1 MPWRLASLGTS
12 VLLAAT
18 ATWSYDE
25 HYDAYVTLHTKSP
38 GDGATEGVSL
48 SDIFARTSQYQNF
61 GQGEGRK
68 QAHVLGIG
76 CGFSML
82 PEEMA
87 IEGWGSITCIDINSD
102 AVAWMRKHWKS
113 SLPATVSSRLK
124 YVEGDVFNTTYV
136 KRLLDDAVRFDMILD
151 KGLLELMPESGKVD
165 SLFDMFHD
173 LLTPKGVFVQVGPFA
188 PHGMDDQGW
197 RLDGAWAP
205 STWPEWQA
213 STKGAQERR
222 RIVAPQDE
230 PVDESETQDSTITS
244 LPSSMASKVGK
255 SWWTL
260 VEVVGMTNTNEY
272 VNHPPTLWTYVAQRV
287 DRVYGRKGTN
297 DATTGKEL

>member
-1 MPWRLASLGTS
+1 MPWHLASLA

-18 ATWSYDE
+18 ATLSYDK
-25 HYDAYVTLHTKSP
+25 HFDAYVTLHTKSS
-38 GDGATEGVSL
+38 GDGATDGVSL
-48 SDIFARTSQYQNF
+48 SDIFARTSEYHNF
-61 GQGEGRK
+61 GQGAGRT
-68 QAHVLGIG
+68 QARVLGIG

-87 IEGWGSITCIDINSD
+87 IEGWGSILCIDRNSD
-102 AVAWMRKHWKS
+102 AVKWMREHWES
-113 SLPATVSSRLK
+113 SLLPTASARLT
-124 YVEGDVFNTTYV
+124 YVEGDVFDTV
-136 KRLLDDAVRFDMILD
+136 HQLLHDAEEPQFDMILD
-151 KGLLELMPESGKVD
+151 KGILELMPESEKVAR
-165 SLFDMFHD
+165 LFDMFHD

-213 STKGAQERR
+213 STKRAQERR
-222 RIVAPQDE
+222 RLVAPLDDPADE
-230 PVDESETQDSTITS
+230 TETQDSTLTS
-244 LPSSMASKVGK
+244 LPSSMASKVGN

-287 DRVYGRKGTN
+287 DQVDEKEGTD
-297 DATTGKEL
+297 DATIGTEL